1 MVKAVPKPSTDTV
14 TTNKGIGGRGGAS
27 NKRSGTYFE
36 NQAANFF
43 NSKISA
49 AKRIIG
55 SGAFGKVS
63 RNPSLLGDV
72 MIRFDILQKPLLV
85 ECKFG
90 YARGENQITIKKEW
104 FDKIAE
110 EAEVA
115 QQYPAVMFKFK
126 GKRGPNSRIVAFSWD
141 TFLEIMQ
148 ELTGYIES
156 QKENVHVGPSDV
168 GDYDDS

>member
-1 MVKAVPKPSTDTV
+1 MVKAVPKPSTETV
-14 TTNKGIGGRGGAS
+14 TTNRGIGGRGGAS
-27 NKRSGTYFE
+27 AKKSGTYFE
-36 NQAANFF
+36 NQAANYFSTPI
-43 NSKISA
+43 SK

-55 SGAFGKVS
+55 SGAFGKIS
-63 RNPSLLGDV
+63 RNPTLLGDV

-90 YARGENQITIKKEW
+90 YARGENQITIKKGW
-104 FDKIAE
+104 FDKIAD
-110 EAEVA
+110 EAEIA

-141 TFLEIMQ
+141 TFQEIMQ

-156 QKENVHVGPSDV
+156 QKENIYVGPSDV
-168 GDYDDS
+168 GAYDDS